1 MYTAAEIQMIRNI
14 DPGAA
19 LPGIDTKTGNP
30 VAASS
35 LIDVTKITQ
44 NSKSP
49 YYYVPSRNAV
59 YVTQAGAVLSGI
71 NFGTATVLVGADNV
85 TIKDSSFSGTTGYYA
100 VEQTG
105 AYGGLTVEN
114 STFTGS
120 KSPTENNV
128 WIGSVQGA
136 MTIEDNSF
144 LNSPTDAIDMHA
156 GVVTGN
162 YFSGAGYSP
171 GAHADAIWVTGTT
184 GTTITDNFIDGT
196 PNADSPANANSDLR
210 LTNELGNLTDVT
222 VSGNY
227 LLGGA
232 YTVEAGSAT
241 TKYTVSNV
249 SITGNYIGFET
260 YGPFYPATPGVS
272 ETGNTIVDF
281 TNPTPSILAQAAYTA
296 AGVPTAGV
304 ISATTGNVW
313 AIASGSK
320 PMTIFGNGIVGEDLQ
335 AGAGET
341 NFVGGAGT
349 QHLYGGQGVDIVTEL
364 AMSDR
369 GDTVSGFD
377 PAKDVIDLSHIDA
390 NLTTAGVQNF
400 TFIGTAAF
408 TGAGAQVRYQF
419 DTTKNVTTVQVA
431 LAGDTSADL
440 TITLMGLLPLTA
452 ANFALTAAQSSAD
465 LAAGALE
472 TYSKVQTS
480 GASFEY
486 RHSNIV
492 GRAYTSSESF
502 SGPGYGNLAANE
514 LNLSSTADE
523 LLLYD
528 ANQTVSRGAAVEL
541 LQTGT
546 GQDTL
551 GYHPVETIDAT
562 TSGSEHFIFAAGFG
576 AETIKGFAA
585 SGASADTIQLATSS
599 FSYLTAGMSQ
609 TQDLTALLA
618 HASSGSSGLTLADS
632 YGDSLTLAGVS
643 AATVA
648 ANPAAIRFA

>member
-14 DPGAA
+14 DPGAV
-19 LPGIDTKTGNP
+19 LPGIDTKSGNP

-44 NSKSP
+44 NSKAP

-105 AYGGLTVEN
+105 AYSGLTVEN

-281 TNPTPSILAQAAYTA
+281 TNPTPSILAQAAYAA

-304 ISATTGNVW
+304 ISATTGSVW

-349 QHLYGGQGVDIVTEL
+349 QHLYGGQGVNIVTEL

-369 GDTVSGFD
+369 GDTVSGFN

-390 NLTTAGVQNF
+390 NLTAAGVQNF

-408 TGAGAQVRYQF
+408 SGAGAQARYQF

-465 LAAGALE
+465 MAAGALE

-486 RHSNIV
+486 LHSNIV
-492 GRAYTSSESF
+492 GRAYTSFESF

-576 AETIKGFAA
+576 AETIKGFGA
-585 SGASADTIQLATSS
+585 SGASVDTIQLATSS
-599 FSYLTAGMSQ
+599 FSYLTPGMSQ

-618 HASSGSSGLTLADS
+618 HAQSGSSGLTVADS

>member
-14 DPGAA
+14 DPGAV

-44 NSKSP
+44 NSSAP
-49 YYYVPSRNAV
+49 YFYSPSRNTV
-59 YVTQAGAVLSGI
+59 TITQAGAVLSGI

-85 TIKDSSFSGTTGYYA
+85 TIKDCTFAGTTGYYA

-105 AYGGLTVEN
+105 AYSGLTVEN

-128 WIGSVQGA
+128 WIGSVLGS

-144 LNSPTDAIDMHA
+144 LNSPTDAIDMHG

-162 YFSGAGYSP
+162 YFSGAGYLP

-232 YTVEAGSAT
+232 YTVEAGSSNT
-241 TKYTVSNV
+241 TYTVSNV

-313 AIASGSK
+313 AIASGST
-320 PMTIFGNGIVGEDLQ
+320 PTTIFGSGIVGEDLQ

-349 QHLYGGQGVDIVTEL
+349 QHLYGGQGVNILTYL
-364 AMSDR
+364 AMSDG
-369 GDTVSGFD
+369 GDTMAGFN

-408 TGAGAQVRYQF
+408 TGAGAQVRYQLNP
-419 DTTKNVTTVQVA
+419 TSNTTTVQVA
-431 LAGDTSADL
+431 LAGDTSADFTL
-440 TITLMGLLPLTA
+440 TLEGLLPLTA
-452 ANFALTAAQSSAD
+452 ANFALTPAQSSAD
-465 LAAGALE
+465 LAAGALA
-472 TYSKVQTS
+472 TYSKVQTTG
-480 GASFEY
+480 GAIEY
-486 RHSNIV
+486 LHPNIA
-492 GRAYTSSESF
+492 GRAYTSFESF
-502 SGPGYGNLAANE
+502 SGPGYDNLAANA

-528 ANQTVSRGAAVEL
+528 PNQTVSRGAAVEL

-546 GQDTL
+546 GQDL
-551 GYHPVETIDAT
+551 LSYHPTETIDAT

-576 AETIKGFAA
+576 AETINGFAA

-609 TQDLTALLA
+609 AQDLTALLS
-618 HASSGSSGLTLADS
+618 HATGGSSGLTISDS

>member
-1 MYTAAEIQMIRNI
+1 MYTAAEIQMIRNL
-14 DPGAA
+14 DPGAV

-44 NSKSP
+44 NSKAP
-49 YYYVPSRNAV
+49 YFYSPSRNTV
-59 YVTQAGAVLSGI
+59 TVTQAGAVLSGI

-85 TIKDSSFSGTTGYYA
+85 TIKDSTFSGTTGYYA

-105 AYGGLTVEN
+105 SSSGLTVEN
-114 STFTGS
+114 STFTGT

-128 WIGSVQGA
+128 WIASTQGS

-144 LNSPTDAIDMHA
+144 VNSPTDAIDMHA
-156 GVVTGN
+156 GVVSGN

-171 GAHADAIWVTGTT
+171 GAHADAIWVTGST

-210 LTNELGNLTDVT
+210 LTNELGDLANVT

-227 LLGGA
+227 LLGGG

-260 YGPFYPATPGVS
+260 YGAFYPATPGVS
-272 ETGNTIVDF
+272 ETGNTIIDF
-281 TNPTPSILAQAAYTA
+281 TNPTPSILAQAAYEA
-296 AGVPTAGV
+296 AGVPTANV
-304 ISATTGNVW
+304 VSATTGNVW

-320 PMTIFGNGIVGEDLQ
+320 PTTIFGNGIVGEDLQ

-341 NFVGGAGT
+341 NFVGGAGA
-349 QHLYGGQGVDIVTEL
+349 QHLYGGQGVNIVTEL
-364 AMSDR
+364 AMSDG
-369 GDTVSGFD
+369 GDSMAGFN

-408 TGAGAQVRYQF
+408 TGAGAQVRYQL
-419 DTTKNVTTVQVA
+419 DPTRNVTTVQVA
-431 LAGDTSADL
+431 LAGDKSADL

-452 ANFALTAAQSSAD
+452 ANFALTPAQSSAD
-465 LAAGALE
+465 LAAGALA
-472 TYSKVQTS
+472 TYSKVQTTG
-480 GASFEY
+480 GAIEY
-486 RHSNIV
+486 LHSNIA
-492 GRAYTSSESF
+492 GRAYTSFESF
-502 SGPGYGNLAANE
+502 SGPGYDNLAANA

-528 ANQTVSRGAAVEL
+528 PNQTVSRGAAVEL

-546 GQDTL
+546 GQDL
-551 GYHPVETIDAT
+551 LSYHPVETIDAT
-562 TSGSEHFIFAAGFG
+562 TSGAEHFIFAAGFG
-576 AETIKGFAA
+576 AETINGFAA

-609 TQDLTALLA
+609 AQDLSALLA
-618 HASSGSSGLTLADS
+618 HAASGSSGLTISDS
-632 YGDSLTLAGVS
+632 HGDSLTLAGVS